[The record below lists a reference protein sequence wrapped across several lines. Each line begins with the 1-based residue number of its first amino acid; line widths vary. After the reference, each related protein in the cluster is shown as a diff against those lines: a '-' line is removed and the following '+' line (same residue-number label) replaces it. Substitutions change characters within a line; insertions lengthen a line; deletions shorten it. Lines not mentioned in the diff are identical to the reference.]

1 MNLNETLDY
10 DKQRRCRLADM
21 LLDYLDD
28 DKVKPRKLYEELISE
43 TTELIEYHKS
53 KKEKYEQFRE
63 LILGH
68 RPIDFNP

>member
-53 KKEKYEQFRE
+53 KKEKY
-63 LILGH
+63 
-68 RPIDFNP
+68 

>member
-28 DKVKPRKLYEELISE
+28 DKVKPESCMR
-43 TTELIEYHKS
+43 
-53 KKEKYEQFRE
+53 
-63 LILGH
+63 
-68 RPIDFNP
+68 N